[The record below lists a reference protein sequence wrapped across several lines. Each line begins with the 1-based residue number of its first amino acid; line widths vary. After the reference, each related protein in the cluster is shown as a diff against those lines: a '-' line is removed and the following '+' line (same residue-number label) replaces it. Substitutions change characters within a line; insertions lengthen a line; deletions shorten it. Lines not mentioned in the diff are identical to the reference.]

1 NGDALTEVTNEEEMD
16 MTDPRKNPFVD
27 NNDYDDD
34 AVDRSKIEVPKYEAD
49 DEEKV
54 PHNPSIKSPYILL
67 DSETNEKTIVDEN
80 VNAEKIFSDNLN
92 EDVFIMKDP
101 KKK

>member
-1 NGDALTEVTNEEEMD
+1 
-16 MTDPRKNPFVD
+16 MTDPRENPFVD

-34 AVDRSKIEVPKYEAD
+34 VVDRSTIEAPKYEAD

-54 PHNPSIKSPYILL
+54 PHNPSIKSSYILL
-67 DSETNEKTIVDEN
+67 DPETNEKAIVDEN

-92 EDVFIMKDP
+92 EDVFIVKDP